1 VRMIFM
7 GTPQFA
13 IPTLKALVDA
23 GEDILAVVSQPDRPA
38 GRGQKVV
45 LPPIKQYALSKGLT
59 VHQPLKMKDPA
70 FLRYFEGLKPDLAVV
85 VAFGRILPPEV
96 LKVPKL
102 GCVNVHASLLPKY
115 RGAAPIQW
123 AVIQGETE
131 TGVTTMYMDEGMDTG
146 PILLQERTTIE
157 PTETAGQ
164 LADRLSI
171 MGAQLLTQ
179 TLEVLRKGDLKPRPQ
194 DPALA
199 TYAPLLKKEHGKI
212 RWELEAKQIY
222 NFIRGTDPW
231 PGAYTFY
238 KDQHWRIYKAR
249 VVDERESALGG
260 EPGQAGRIMKVE
272 KQEALVSTGRGILA
286 LLELQ
291 VPNSRRMTFQE
302 YLAGHP
308 VEEGVILE

>member
-1 VRMIFM
+1 VRIVFM

-13 IPTLKALVDA
+13 VPTLKALVDA
-23 GEDILAVVSQPDRPA
+23 EEDILAVVSQPDRPA

-45 LPPIKQYALSKGLT
+45 PPPVKQYALGEGIT
-59 VHQPLKMKDPA
+59 VLQPLKMKDPA
-70 FLRYFEGLKPDLAVV
+70 FLSHFEGLKPDLTVV
-85 VAFGRILPPEV
+85 VAFGRILPPEI

-123 AVIQGETE
+123 AVINGETE
-131 TGVTTMYMDEGMDTG
+131 TGVTTMQMDEGMDTG

-164 LADRLSI
+164 LADRISI
-171 MGAQLLTQ
+171 MGTRLLIR
-179 TLEVLRKGDLKPRPQ
+179 TLEMLRKGELKPKPQ

-199 TYAPLLKKEHGKI
+199 TYAPLLKKEDGKI
-212 RWELEAKQIY
+212 RWELKAKQIY
-222 NFIRGTDPW
+222 NLIRGTDPW

-238 KDQHWRIYKAR
+238 KDQHWRIFKAR
-249 VVDERESALGG
+249 VVDEEGTS
-260 EPGQAGRIMKVE
+260 GQAGQIVKVE
-272 KQEALVSTGRGILA
+272 KREALVSTGRGILA
-286 LLELQ
+286 LLQLQ
-291 VPNSRRMTFQE
+291 APNSRRMTFQE

-308 VEEGVILE
+308 VEEGVILL